1 MIFPIGD
8 DQVRGGHTP
17 YFSYLFIL
25 INTVVFIYEINIP
38 SYQLNSFIAEFG
50 VTPGKLTEGEGWYT
64 LITSIFLHGGWAH
77 FLGNMLFLWVFADNI
92 ESSVGSFR
100 FLIFYLLGGVLASM
114 AHIFFNQGS
123 LIPTIGA
130 SGAISAVMGAY
141 LVMFPGSKIKV
152 IVIFFFLAFR
162 LPAFVFLGIWIA
174 QQLLSG
180 FASVGMSAAGGG
192 VAWWAHIG
200 GFAFGLLWGVL
211 NRRFVPLRGELEVE
225 EYR

>member
-1 MIFPIGD
+1 M
-8 DQVRGGHTP
+8 
-17 YFSYLFIL
+17 
-25 INTVVFIYEINIP
+25 
-38 SYQLNSFIAEFG
+38 
-50 VTPGKLTEGEGWYT
+50 
-64 LITSIFLHGGWAH
+64 FLHGSWAH

-92 ESSVGSFR
+92 EASVGSVR
-100 FLIFYLLGGVLASM
+100 FTFFYLLGGILASL
-114 AHIFFNQGS
+114 AHIYFNLGS
-123 LIPTIGA
+123 LVPTIGA

-152 IVIFFFLAFR
+152 IVIFFFLTFR
-162 LPAFVFLGIWIA
+162 LPAFIFLGFWIG

-200 GFAFGLLWGVL
+200 GFAFGLLWGLL
-211 NRRFVPLRGELEVE
+211 NRKWTPLRGELEAE